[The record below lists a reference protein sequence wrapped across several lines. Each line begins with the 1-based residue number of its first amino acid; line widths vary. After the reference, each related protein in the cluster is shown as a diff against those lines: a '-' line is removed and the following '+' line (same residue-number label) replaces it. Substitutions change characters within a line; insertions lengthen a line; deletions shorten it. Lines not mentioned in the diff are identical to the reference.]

1 MREWV
6 WLPSCGFAC
15 GVASGAGRAESGT
28 GRGTWCGVPEWL
40 PGRGAWSWDLCCGSP
55 SWLPCPGSSVP
66 LCSGL
71 TLALNTSLS
80 SSNLALVCSGTPS
93 VLILLA
99 SRAVTNT
106 AFPGSKGCAE
116 SPGTSANRAALC
128 HDVFRF
134 PLPWTPGA
142 NAAVADVIASSLVT
156 CAQSCGSSRTSSWEP
171 SWLSAWRPCAATPS
185 SGAVVPRKRWET
197 SLVTWGVRNRGIP
210 WHVRVAS
217 CLACTRGRRAW
228 GLRVDAR
235 RGRRPDFPVTI
246 NP

>member
-1 MREWV
+1 
-6 WLPSCGFAC
+6 
-15 GVASGAGRAESGT
+15 
-28 GRGTWCGVPEWL
+28 VPEWL

-128 HDVFRF
+128 GTPDT
-134 PLPWTPGA
+134 PLAYPQ
-142 NAAVADVIASSLVT
+142 NSST
-156 CAQSCGSSRTSSWEP
+156 R
-171 SWLSAWRPCAATPS
+171 ATPAS
-185 SGAVVPRKRWET
+185 VMSRNTVPALIAR
-197 SLVTWGVRNRGIP
+197 
-210 WHVRVAS
+210 VRVRFMIPNVTGSPALFARAR
-217 CLACTRGRRAW
+217 LAAALAAHLAHIRDEPFIA
-228 GLRVDAR
+228 DA
-235 RGRRPDFPVTI
+235 
-246 NP
+246 